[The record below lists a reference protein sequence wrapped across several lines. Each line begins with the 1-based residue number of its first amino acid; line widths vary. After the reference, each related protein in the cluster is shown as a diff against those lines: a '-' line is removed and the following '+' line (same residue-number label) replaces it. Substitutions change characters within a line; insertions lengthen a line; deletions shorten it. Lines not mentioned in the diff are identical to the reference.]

1 MLLLYLFVY
10 VAITSDKLAIPAFL
24 FAVYII
30 YILSKAIIA
39 FLDEEIF
46 WIDGEYLKKYTN
58 PVLFW
63 KESTPLK
70 IVDIAGFVESPI
82 NDSELIYFD
91 IKALQVNG
99 VPVNVLNRLKS
110 EEANK
115 CVRRLNAYIWDLNSK
130 KDSRIVEQ
138 YYSNNTHKHY
148 PDISTVDELYN
159 RIKNLS
165 DELTTVNGNAVK
177 QEIKELN
184 LMYYLKKNQSITR
197 YVLTKFTAN
206 DKLHLYNVY
215 SLISKS
221 FKSWEE
227 FILTEF
233 DRLFDTANESGEST
247 LLETLEVFFIIK
259 GYWQG
264 KRFSYHIKLKLE
276 KQLLS
281 PFDNVKTEADRML
294 NSLLITTK
302 RT

>member
-1 MLLLYLFVY
+1 M
-10 VAITSDKLAIPAFL
+10 S
-24 FAVYII
+24 
-30 YILSKAIIA
+30 SIIA
-39 FLDEEIF
+39 
-46 WIDGEYLKKYTN
+46 T
-58 PVLFW
+58 
-63 KESTPLK
+63 
-70 IVDIAGFVESPI
+70 
-82 NDSELIYFD
+82 
-91 IKALQVNG
+91 
-99 VPVNVLNRLKS
+99 
-110 EEANK
+110 
-115 CVRRLNAYIWDLNSK
+115 
-130 KDSRIVEQ
+130 
-138 YYSNNTHKHY
+138 THKHY